1 MKVTKVKK
9 ITAVLCALLCAIG
22 STFIC
27 SAASQRYTIN
37 EIDDMVIYL
46 PDDMTAITRSSQNTD
61 RYFSVFGL
69 DYDTTMQNFKN
80 GDIYLQGMD
89 SMSSLT
95 VTVTMTK
102 NADSNSIGNY
112 NLLEADKLSQVSSN
126 FLSQSEYTSCTPD
139 MSGKIVWLNFDT
151 NVTSNGLSIRAYQ
164 ANTVYDGM
172 SVSIT
177 LQRNSGNVTPEDYA
191 AFTEIVSSVNFQK
204 ESSIGSMI
212 PYIIIGASI
221 FVILL
226 IIILIIVVKHVKKR
240 RKKNRNDRILEE
252 LAGKYTSKRR
262 NKPAQEHSEYS
273 VYEDENF
280 EENKDVYSEIGNE
293 EEYRID
299 KTEIDSEDF
308 FKGVEQS
315 DNEDVKIYKSSERK
329 IDDSEIEE
337 ILNFKRMSDKKSAAE
352 SEESL
357 AEVVYS
363 NVNHADNEEK
373 TEIDTETEI
382 ENTEED
388 TEEIAE
394 SETAEEAPAED
405 VKEKI
410 DMVSELEDGLFGEA
424 DENDEEDYNNDEE
437 LIRQEAKRV
446 KFKDSDD
453 FFEEAPKKTMG
464 VISSKEIRDA
474 EDFDVI
480 NEVEERVKEVEKPSQ
495 NAGKSFVE
503 AMKKVG
509 GGIKS
514 FGVHCG
520 YFCTNVSRMIKHK
533 HAMKKR
539 QKAEAERRERARQ
552 RAERQR
558 AQRREMENGGLV
570 QVHSRSE
577 SRTAQNRRPVQ
588 QRRPS
593 YSQQR
598 RPSNPQNRNNRR
610 R

>member
-69 DYDTTMQNFKN
+69 DYDATMQNFKN

-89 SMSSLT
+89 SLSSLT

-151 NVTSNGLSIRAYQ
+151 NVTSNGLSIKAYQ

-191 AFTEIVSSVNFQK
+191 AFTEIVSSVNFQR

-262 NKPAQEHSEYS
+262 NRPAQEHSEYS
-273 VYEDENF
+273 VYEDEKF
-280 EENKDVYSEIGNE
+280 EED
-293 EEYRID
+293 EYKID

-337 ILNFKRMSDKKSAAE
+337 ILNFKRMSDKKAAAKA
-352 SEESL
+352 EESL

-363 NVNHADNEEK
+363 NANHTDNEEK
-373 TEIDTETEI
+373 TETKTETEI
-382 ENTEED
+382 ENTEE
-388 TEEIAE
+388 IAE
-394 SETAEEAPAED
+394 SEKAEEAPTED
-405 VKEKI
+405 VKDKTN
-410 DMVSELEDGLFGEA
+410 MVSELEDGLFGEA

-453 FFEEAPKKTMG
+453 FFEEAPKKTTG

-495 NAGKSFVE
+495 NAGKSFVD

-539 QKAEAERRERARQ
+539 QKAEVERRERARQ

-570 QVHSRSE
+570 RVHSRSE

-593 YSQQR
+593 SSQQR
-598 RPSNPQNRNNRR
+598 RPSNSQNRNNRR

>member
-1 MKVTKVKK
+1 MKANGFKK
-9 ITAVLCALLCAIG
+9 ITAVFCALMCVIG
-22 STFIC
+22 SVLTC
-27 SAASQRYTIN
+27 SAAPQRYTIS
-37 EIDDMVIYL
+37 EIDDMVISL
-46 PDDMTAITRSSQNTD
+46 PGDMSAITRSSKNSD

-69 DYDTTMQNFKN
+69 DYNTTMKNFEN

-89 SMSSLT
+89 SMSAVT

-102 NADSNSIGNY
+102 TDESKGIGNY

-139 MSGKIVWLNFDT
+139 TAGKIVWLNFDT

-177 LQRNSGNVTPEDYA
+177 LQRNSGNVTAEDYA
-191 AFTEIVSSVNFQK
+191 TFTEIVSSVSFLK
-204 ESSIGSMI
+204 ESAIGSMI
-212 PYIIIGASI
+212 PYIIIGASVL
-221 FVILL
+221 VILL
-226 IIILIIVVKHVKKR
+226 LIILMIVVKHAKKR
-240 RKKNRNDRILEE
+240 RKKNKNDKILEE

-262 NKPAQEHSEYS
+262 NNSAKEQSEYS

-280 EENKDVYSEIGNE
+280 EDNKNGYSDTASENNDDDYTF
-293 EEYRID
+293 D

-308 FKGVEQS
+308 FKGVEQNG
-315 DNEDVKIYKSSERK
+315 NEDVKIYRPSERK
-329 IDDSEIEE
+329 IDDSEVEE
-337 ILNFKRMSDKKSAAE
+337 ILSYKRMAAQKAAAE
-352 SEESL
+352 AEESY

-363 NVNHADNEEK
+363 SKKNAEKAEEP
-373 TEIDTETEI
+373 ETETEI
-382 ENTEED
+382 ENTEE
-388 TEEIAE
+388 ISE
-394 SETAEEAPAED
+394 SETAEKALNHEVT
-405 VKEKI
+405 VKTDRVIEI
-410 DMVSELEDGLFGEA
+410 EDGLFGET
-424 DENDEEDYNNDEE
+424 DETDEEDYNNDEE
-437 LIRQEAKRV
+437 LVREEAKRV

-453 FFEEAPKKTMG
+453 FFEEAPKKTIG
-464 VISSKEIRDA
+464 VISSKELRDA

-480 NEVEERVKEVEKPSQ
+480 SEVEERVKEVEKPSQ

-503 AMKKVG
+503 AVKKVG

-520 YFCTNVSRMIKHK
+520 YFCTNVSRMIKRK

-577 SRTAQNRRPVQ
+577 RRPSQNRRPVQ

-593 YSQQR
+593 SQQR
-598 RPSNPQNRNNRR
+598 RPSNPQNRKKERR
-610 R
+610 F

>member
-1 MKVTKVKK
+1 MKVNGFKK
-9 ITAVLCALLCAIG
+9 ISAVFCALLCVIS

-27 SAASQRYTIN
+27 SAESHRYTIG
-37 EIDDMVIYL
+37 EIDDMVIFL
-46 PDDMTAITRSSQNTD
+46 PGDMSAITRSSKNSD

-69 DYDTTMQNFKN
+69 DYNTTMKNFEN

-89 SMSSLT
+89 SMSAVT

-102 NADSNSIGNY
+102 TDESKGIGNY

-139 MSGKIVWLNFDT
+139 TAGKIVWLNFDT

-177 LQRNSGNVTPEDYA
+177 LQRNSGNVTAEDYA
-191 AFTEIVSSVNFQK
+191 TFTEIVSSVSFLK
-204 ESSIGSMI
+204 ESAIGSMI

-221 FVILL
+221 AVILL
-226 IIILIIVVKHVKKR
+226 LIILIIVVKQAKKR
-240 RKKNRNDRILEE
+240 RKKNKNDKILEE

-262 NKPAQEHSEYS
+262 NNPAKEQTEYS

-280 EENKDVYSEIGNE
+280 EEGRNGYSDTSSDNSDDD
-293 EEYRID
+293 YTFD
-299 KTEIDSEDF
+299 KTEIDSDDF

-315 DNEDVKIYKSSERK
+315 DNEDVKIYSPSERK
-329 IDDSEIEE
+329 VDDSEIEE
-337 ILNFKRMSDKKSAAE
+337 ILNYKKIADEKAAAE
-352 SEESL
+352 AEESF

-363 NVNHADNEEK
+363 NEK
-373 TEIDTETEI
+373 
-382 ENTEED
+382 N
-388 TEEIAE
+388 A
-394 SETAEEAPAED
+394 ETAENPETEAEPEGIEEPETAGKAPAEEFKKKSD
-405 VKEKI
+405 KI
-410 DMVSELEDGLFGEA
+410 VEIEDGLFGET

-437 LIRQEAKRV
+437 LVREEAKRV

-453 FFEEAPKKTMG
+453 FFEEAPKKTIG
-464 VISSKEIRDA
+464 VISSKELRDA

-480 NEVEERVKEVEKPSQ
+480 SEVEERVKEVEKPSQ

-503 AMKKVG
+503 AVKKVG

-520 YFCTNVSRMIKHK
+520 YFCTNVSRMIKRK

-577 SRTAQNRRPVQ
+577 RRPSQNRRPVQ
-588 QRRPS
+588 PRRPS
-593 YSQQR
+593 SSQQR
-598 RPSNPQNRNNRR
+598 RPSNPQNRDNRR

>member
-1 MKVTKVKK
+1 MKVNGFKK
-9 ITAVLCALLCAIG
+9 ITAVLCALMCVIG
-22 STFIC
+22 STLIC
-27 SAASQRYTIN
+27 SAASQRYTIS
-37 EIDDMVIYL
+37 EIDDMVISL
-46 PDDMTAITRSSQNTD
+46 PGDMSAITRSSKNSD

-69 DYDTTMQNFKN
+69 DYNTTMQNFEN

-89 SMSSLT
+89 SMSAVT

-102 NADSNSIGNY
+102 TDESKGIGNY

-139 MSGKIVWLNFDT
+139 TAGKIVWLNFDT

-177 LQRNSGNVTPEDYA
+177 LQRNSGNVTAEDYA
-191 AFTEIVSSVNFQK
+191 TFTEIVSSVSFMK
-204 ESSIGSMI
+204 ESAIGSMI

-221 FVILL
+221 AVILIL
-226 IIILIIVVKHVKKR
+226 IILIIVVKHAKKR
-240 RKKNRNDRILEE
+240 RKKNKNDKILEE

-262 NKPAQEHSEYS
+262 NSPAQEQTEYS
-273 VYEDENF
+273 VYEDEDF
-280 EENKDVYSEIGNE
+280 EENKDSDSDISSKYNSEDD
-293 EEYRID
+293 YTFD
-299 KTEIDSEDF
+299 KTEIDSADF

-315 DNEDVKIYKSSERK
+315 DNEDVKIYSPSERK
-329 IDDSEIEE
+329 VDDSEIEE
-337 ILNFKRMSDKKSAAE
+337 ILNYKRMADEKAAAE
-352 SEESL
+352 AEESF

-363 NVNHADNEEK
+363 NGKNAENAEGPES
-373 TEIDTETEI
+373 ETETEI
-382 ENTEED
+382 EN

-394 SETAEEAPAED
+394 SETAEETPNEE
-405 VKEKI
+405 VKGKI
-410 DMVSELEDGLFGEA
+410 DKVLELQDGLFGET
-424 DENDEEDYNNDEE
+424 DENEEDEYNNDEE
-437 LIRQEAKRV
+437 LVREEAKRV

-453 FFEEAPKKTMG
+453 FFEEAPKKTIG
-464 VISSKEIRDA
+464 VISSKELRDA

-480 NEVEERVKEVEKPSQ
+480 SEVEERVKEVEKPSQ

-503 AMKKVG
+503 AIKKVG

-520 YFCTNVSRMIKHK
+520 YFCTNLSRMIKRK

-558 AQRREMENGGLV
+558 AQRREMENGRLV

-577 SRTAQNRRPVQ
+577 HRPVQ

-593 YSQQR
+593 SQQR
-598 RPSNPQNRNNRR
+598 RPSNPQNRNRDNNRR

>member
-1 MKVTKVKK
+1 MKVSKVKK
-9 ITAVLCALLCAIG
+9 ITAVLCALMCAIG
-22 STFIC
+22 GTFIC

-37 EIDDMVIYL
+37 EIDDMVINL

-102 NADSNSIGNY
+102 NDDSNNIGNY

-139 MSGKIVWLNFDT
+139 TSGKIVWLNFDT
-151 NVTSNGLSIRAYQ
+151 NVTSNGLSIKAYQ

-191 AFTEIVSSVNFQK
+191 AFTEIVSSVNFLR
-204 ESSIGSMI
+204 ESSINSLI

-221 FVILL
+221 AVILL
-226 IIILIIVVKHVKKR
+226 MIILIIIVKHAKKR
-240 RKKNRNDRILEE
+240 RKKNRNDKILEE

-262 NKPAQEHSEYS
+262 NKPEQENSEYS
-273 VYEDENF
+273 VYEDEKF
-280 EENKDVYSEIGNE
+280 EENKDVYSEIENVD
-293 EEYRID
+293 EYTID
-299 KTEIDSEDF
+299 KTEIDSDDF

-315 DNEDVKIYKSSERK
+315 DNGDVKIYKSSERK
-329 IDDSEIEE
+329 IDDSEIED
-337 ILNFKRMSDKKSAAE
+337 ILSFRKLSDKKSAAE
-352 SEESL
+352 AEEGI

-363 NVNHADNEEK
+363 NSNHADNKDK
-373 TEIDTETEI
+373 TESVSETEI
-382 ENTEED
+382 ENTEVTVEN
-388 TEEIAE
+388 TE
-394 SETAEEAPAED
+394 SETAEEAPSEE
-405 VKEKI
+405 VKEKT
-410 DMVSELEDGLFGEA
+410 DMVAELEDSLFGEA

-437 LIRQEAKRV
+437 LVRQEAKRV

-464 VISSKEIRDA
+464 VISSKELRDA

-577 SRTAQNRRPVQ
+577 RRPAQNRRPVQ

-593 YSQQR
+593 SQQR

>member
-1 MKVTKVKK
+1 MKVTNVKK
-9 ITAVLCALLCAIG
+9 LTAVLCALICVIG
-22 STFIC
+22 STLIC
-27 SAASQRYTIN
+27 SAATQRYTIN

-46 PDDMTAITRSSQNTD
+46 PDDMSAITRSSKNTD

-69 DYDTTMQNFKN
+69 DYNTTMQNFEN

-89 SMSSLT
+89 NMSSVT

-102 NADSNSIGNY
+102 TDESQGIGNY
-112 NLLEADKLSQVSSN
+112 NLLEAEQLSQVSSN

-139 MSGKIVWLNFDT
+139 TAGEIVWLNFDA
-151 NVTSNGLSIRAYQ
+151 NVISNGLSIRAYQ

-177 LQRNSGNVTPEDYA
+177 LQRNSGNVTAEDYA
-191 AFTEIVSSVNFQK
+191 TFTEIVSSVSFMK
-204 ESSIGSMI
+204 ESAIGSMI

-221 FVILL
+221 VVILL
-226 IIILIIVVKHVKKR
+226 LIILIIVAKHAKKR
-240 RKKNRNDRILEE
+240 RKKNKNDKILEE
-252 LAGKYTSKRR
+252 LAEKHISKRR
-262 NKPAQEHSEYS
+262 NNPDREQSEYS
-273 VYEDENF
+273 VYEDEKF
-280 EENKDVYSEIGNE
+280 EDNKSDYSDISSGNSDDD
-293 EEYRID
+293 YTFD
-299 KTEIDSEDF
+299 KTEIDSADF

-315 DNEDVKIYKSSERK
+315 DNEDVKIYKPSDRK
-329 IDDSEIEE
+329 VDDSEIEE
-337 ILNFKRMSDKKSAAE
+337 ILNFKRMAAQKAAAE
-352 SEESL
+352 AEESF

-363 NVNHADNEEK
+363 NEKNADK
-373 TEIDTETEI
+373 TEEPESKAETETE
-382 ENTEED
+382 N
-388 TEEIAE
+388 AE
-394 SETAEEAPAED
+394 ETAESVTAEETTD
-405 VKEKI
+405 EEVKEKTDKAVEI
-410 DMVSELEDGLFGEA
+410 EDGLFGEA

-437 LIRQEAKRV
+437 LVRQEAKRV

-464 VISSKEIRDA
+464 VISSKELRDA

-480 NEVEERVKEVEKPSQ
+480 NEVEERAKEVEKPSQ

-514 FGVHCG
+514 FGIHCG
-520 YFCTNVSRMIKHK
+520 YFCTNVSRMIKRK

-558 AQRREMENGGLV
+558 TQRREMENGGLV

-577 SRTAQNRRPVQ
+577 RRPSQNRRPVQ

-593 YSQQR
+593 SSQQR
-598 RPSNPQNRNNRR
+598 RPSNPQNRDSRR

>member
-9 ITAVLCALLCAIG
+9 ITAVLCALMCAIG

-69 DYDTTMQNFKN
+69 DYDATMQNFKN

-139 MSGKIVWLNFDT
+139 TSGKIVWLNFDT

-172 SVSIT
+172 SVGIT

-191 AFTEIVSSVNFQK
+191 AFTEIVSSVNFQR

-240 RKKNRNDRILEE
+240 RKKNRNDKILEE
-252 LAGKYTSKRR
+252 LAEKHISKRR
-262 NKPAQEHSEYS
+262 NNPAKEQTEYN
-273 VYEDENF
+273 VYEDDNF

-337 ILNFKRMSDKKSAAE
+337 ILNFKRMSDKKAAAE

-363 NVNHADNEEK
+363 NANHADNEEK
-373 TEIDTETEI
+373 TKTKTETEI

-405 VKEKI
+405 VKDKTN
-410 DMVSELEDGLFGEA
+410 MVSELEDGLFGEA

-520 YFCTNVSRMIKHK
+520 YFCTNVSRMIKRK
-533 HAMKKR
+533 HEMKKR

-570 QVHSRSE
+570 RVHSRSE

-593 YSQQR
+593 SQQR

>member
-1 MKVTKVKK
+1 MKVSKVKK
-9 ITAVLCALLCAIG
+9 ITAVLCALMCAIG

-37 EIDDMVIYL
+37 EIDDMVINL

-102 NADSNSIGNY
+102 NDDSNNIGNY

-139 MSGKIVWLNFDT
+139 TSGKIVWLNFDT
-151 NVTSNGLSIRAYQ
+151 NVTSNGLSIKAYQ

-191 AFTEIVSSVNFQK
+191 AFTEIVSSVNFLR
-204 ESSIGSMI
+204 ESSINSLI

-221 FVILL
+221 AVILL
-226 IIILIIVVKHVKKR
+226 MIILIIIVKHAKKR
-240 RKKNRNDRILEE
+240 RKKNRNDKILEE

-262 NKPAQEHSEYS
+262 NKSAQENSEYS
-273 VYEDENF
+273 VYEDEKF
-280 EENKDVYSEIGNE
+280 EENKDVYSEIENVD
-293 EEYRID
+293 EYTID
-299 KTEIDSEDF
+299 KTEIDSDDF

-315 DNEDVKIYKSSERK
+315 DNGDVKIYKSSERK
-329 IDDSEIEE
+329 IDDSEIED
-337 ILNFKRMSDKKSAAE
+337 ILNFRKMYDKKAAAE
-352 SEESL
+352 AEEGI

-363 NVNHADNEEK
+363 NSNHADNEEK
-373 TEIDTETEI
+373 TESVSETEI
-382 ENTEED
+382 ENTEVTVEN
-388 TEEIAE
+388 TEY
-394 SETAEEAPAED
+394 ETAEEAPSEE
-405 VKEKI
+405 VKEKT
-410 DMVSELEDGLFGEA
+410 DMVAELEDSLFGEA

-437 LIRQEAKRV
+437 LVRQEAKRV

-464 VISSKEIRDA
+464 VISSKELRDA

-520 YFCTNVSRMIKHK
+520 YFCTNVSRMIKRK

-539 QKAEAERRERARQ
+539 QKAEEERRERARQ

-577 SRTAQNRRPVQ
+577 RRPAQNRRPVQ

-593 YSQQR
+593 SQQR

>member
-9 ITAVLCALLCAIG
+9 ITAVLCALMCAIG

-69 DYDTTMQNFKN
+69 DYDATMQNFKN

-139 MSGKIVWLNFDT
+139 TSGKIVWLNFDT

-172 SVSIT
+172 SVGIT

-191 AFTEIVSSVNFQK
+191 AFTEIVSSVNFQR

-240 RKKNRNDRILEE
+240 RKKNRNDKILEE
-252 LAGKYTSKRR
+252 LAEKHISKRR
-262 NKPAQEHSEYS
+262 NNPAKEQTEYN
-273 VYEDENF
+273 VYEDDNF
-280 EENKDVYSEIGNE
+280 EENKDVYSELGNE

-337 ILNFKRMSDKKSAAE
+337 ILNFKRMSDKKAAAKA
-352 SEESL
+352 EESL

-363 NVNHADNEEK
+363 NANHADNEEK
-373 TEIDTETEI
+373 TKTKTETEI

-405 VKEKI
+405 VKDKTN
-410 DMVSELEDGLFGEA
+410 MVSELEDGLFGEA

-520 YFCTNVSRMIKHK
+520 YFCTNVSRMIKRK
-533 HAMKKR
+533 HEMKKR

-570 QVHSRSE
+570 RVHSRSE

-593 YSQQR
+593 SQQR

>member
-1 MKVTKVKK
+1 MKVNGFKK
-9 ITAVLCALLCAIG
+9 ITAVLCALMCVIG
-22 STFIC
+22 STLIC
-27 SAASQRYTIN
+27 SAASQRYTIS
-37 EIDDMVIYL
+37 EIDDMVISL
-46 PDDMTAITRSSQNTD
+46 PGDMSAITRSSKNSD

-69 DYDTTMQNFKN
+69 DYNTTMQNFEN

-89 SMSSLT
+89 SMSAVT

-102 NADSNSIGNY
+102 TDESKGIGNY

-139 MSGKIVWLNFDT
+139 TAGKIVWLNFDT

-177 LQRNSGNVTPEDYA
+177 LQRNSGNVTAEDYA
-191 AFTEIVSSVNFQK
+191 TFTEIVSSVSFMK
-204 ESSIGSMI
+204 ESAIGSMI
-212 PYIIIGASI
+212 LYIIIGASI
-221 FVILL
+221 AVILIL
-226 IIILIIVVKHVKKR
+226 IILIIVVKHAKKR
-240 RKKNRNDRILEE
+240 RKKNKNDKILEE

-262 NKPAQEHSEYS
+262 NSPAQEQTEYS
-273 VYEDENF
+273 VYEDEDF
-280 EENKDVYSEIGNE
+280 EENKDSDSDISSKYNSE
-293 EEYRID
+293 YDYTFD
-299 KTEIDSEDF
+299 KTEIDSADF

-315 DNEDVKIYKSSERK
+315 DNEDVKIYSPSERK
-329 IDDSEIEE
+329 VDDSEIEE
-337 ILNFKRMSDKKSAAE
+337 ILNYKRMADEKAAAE
-352 SEESL
+352 AEESF

-363 NVNHADNEEK
+363 NGKNAENAEK
-373 TEIDTETEI
+373 PESETETEI
-382 ENTEED
+382 EN

-394 SETAEEAPAED
+394 SETAEEPPNEE
-405 VKEKI
+405 VKGKI
-410 DMVSELEDGLFGEA
+410 DKVLELQDGLFGET
-424 DENDEEDYNNDEE
+424 DENEEDEYNNDEE
-437 LIRQEAKRV
+437 LVREEAKRV

-453 FFEEAPKKTMG
+453 FFEEAPKKTIG
-464 VISSKEIRDA
+464 VISSKELRDA

-480 NEVEERVKEVEKPSQ
+480 SEVEERVKEVEKPSQ

-503 AMKKVG
+503 AIKKVG

-520 YFCTNVSRMIKHK
+520 YFCTNLSRMIKRK

-558 AQRREMENGGLV
+558 AQRREMENGRLV

-577 SRTAQNRRPVQ
+577 HRPVQ

-593 YSQQR
+593 SQQR
-598 RPSNPQNRNNRR
+598 RPSNPQNRNRDNNRR

>member
-1 MKVTKVKK
+1 MKVTNVKK
-9 ITAVLCALLCAIG
+9 LTAVLCALICVIG
-22 STFIC
+22 STLIC
-27 SAASQRYTIN
+27 SAATQRYTIN

-46 PDDMTAITRSSQNTD
+46 PDDMSAITRSSKNTD

-69 DYDTTMQNFKN
+69 DYNTTMKNFEN

-89 SMSSLT
+89 NMSSVT

-102 NADSNSIGNY
+102 TDESKGIGNY
-112 NLLEADKLSQVSSN
+112 NLLEAEQLSQVSSN

-139 MSGKIVWLNFDT
+139 TAGKIVWLNFDA

-177 LQRNSGNVTPEDYA
+177 LQRNSGNVTAEDYA
-191 AFTEIVSSVNFQK
+191 TFTEIVSSVSFMK
-204 ESSIGSMI
+204 ESAIGSMI

-221 FVILL
+221 VVILL
-226 IIILIIVVKHVKKR
+226 LIILIIVAKHAKKR
-240 RKKNRNDRILEE
+240 RKKNKNDKILEE
-252 LAGKYTSKRR
+252 LAEKHISKRR
-262 NKPAQEHSEYS
+262 NNSDREQSEYS
-273 VYEDENF
+273 VYEDEKF
-280 EENKDVYSEIGNE
+280 EDNKGDYSDISSGNSDDD
-293 EEYRID
+293 YTFD
-299 KTEIDSEDF
+299 KTEIDSADF

-315 DNEDVKIYKSSERK
+315 DNEDVKIYKPSDRK
-329 IDDSEIEE
+329 VDDSEIEE
-337 ILNFKRMSDKKSAAE
+337 ILNFKRMAAQKAAAE
-352 SEESL
+352 AEESF

-363 NVNHADNEEK
+363 NEKNADK
-373 TEIDTETEI
+373 TEEPESKAETETE
-382 ENTEED
+382 N
-388 TEEIAE
+388 AE
-394 SETAEEAPAED
+394 ETAESVTAEETTD
-405 VKEKI
+405 EEVKEKTDKAVEI
-410 DMVSELEDGLFGEA
+410 EDGLFGEA

-437 LIRQEAKRV
+437 LVRQEAKRV

-464 VISSKEIRDA
+464 VISSKELRDA

-480 NEVEERVKEVEKPSQ
+480 NEVEERAKEVEKPSQ

-514 FGVHCG
+514 FGIHCG
-520 YFCTNVSRMIKHK
+520 YFCTNVSRMIKRK

-558 AQRREMENGGLV
+558 TQRREMENGGLV

-577 SRTAQNRRPVQ
+577 RRPSQNRRPVQ

-593 YSQQR
+593 SSQQR
-598 RPSNPQNRNNRR
+598 RPSNPQNRDSRR

>member
-191 AFTEIVSSVNFQK
+191 AFTEIVSSVNFQR

-252 LAGKYTSKRR
+252 LAEKHISKRR

-273 VYEDENF
+273 VYEDEKF
-280 EENKDVYSEIGNE
+280 EED
-293 EEYRID
+293 EYKID

-337 ILNFKRMSDKKSAAE
+337 ILNFKRMSDKKAAAE

-363 NVNHADNEEK
+363 NANHADNEEK
-373 TEIDTETEI
+373 TETKTETEI
-382 ENTEED
+382 EN

-405 VKEKI
+405 VKDKTN
-410 DMVSELEDGLFGEA
+410 MVSELEDGLFGEA

-464 VISSKEIRDA
+464 VISSKELRDA

-520 YFCTNVSRMIKHK
+520 YFCTNVSRMIKRK

-593 YSQQR
+593 SQQR

>member
-69 DYDTTMQNFKN
+69 DYDATMQNFKN

-139 MSGKIVWLNFDT
+139 MSGKIVWLNFNT

-191 AFTEIVSSVNFQK
+191 AFTEIVSSVNFQR

-212 PYIIIGASI
+212 PYIIIGASV

-262 NKPAQEHSEYS
+262 SKPAQENSEYS
-273 VYEDENF
+273 VYEDEKF
-280 EENKDVYSEIGNE
+280 EESENDSE

-308 FKGVEQS
+308 FKGVEQN
-315 DNEDVKIYKSSERK
+315 DNEDVKIYKPSEREV
-329 IDDSEIEE
+329 DDSEIEE
-337 ILNFKRMSDKKSAAE
+337 ILNFKRMSDKKAAAE
-352 SEESL
+352 AEESL

-363 NVNHADNEEK
+363 NSSHADK
-373 TEIDTETEI
+373 TEI
-382 ENTEED
+382 ED
-388 TEEIAE
+388 TEESAE
-394 SETAEEAPAED
+394 PETAEEAPTEE
-405 VKEKI
+405 VKEKT
-410 DMVSELEDGLFGEA
+410 DMVAELEDGLFGEA

-437 LIRQEAKRV
+437 LVREEAKRV
-446 KFKDSDD
+446 KFRDSDD

-464 VISSKEIRDA
+464 VISSKDIRDA

-520 YFCTNVSRMIKHK
+520 YFCTNVSRMIKRK

-570 QVHSRSE
+570 RVHSRSE
-577 SRTAQNRRPVQ
+577 SRPAQNRRPVQ

-593 YSQQR
+593 SQQR

>member
-9 ITAVLCALLCAIG
+9 ITAVLCALMCAIG

-27 SAASQRYTIN
+27 SAASLRYTIN

-69 DYDTTMQNFKN
+69 NYDTTMQNFKN

-262 NKPAQEHSEYS
+262 NKPVQENSEYS
-273 VYEDENF
+273 VYEDEKF
-280 EENKDVYSEIGNE
+280 EESENDSE
-293 EEYRID
+293 DEYRID

-308 FKGVEQS
+308 FKGVEQN
-315 DNEDVKIYKSSERK
+315 DNEDVKIYKPSEREA
-329 IDDSEIEE
+329 DDSEIEE

-363 NVNHADNEEK
+363 NANHADNEEK

-405 VKEKI
+405 VKEKT

-570 QVHSRSE
+570 RVHSRSE

-588 QRRPS
+588 QRRPA
-593 YSQQR
+593 SQQR

>member
-191 AFTEIVSSVNFQK
+191 AFTEIVSSVNFQR

-221 FVILL
+221 AVILL
-226 IIILIIVVKHVKKR
+226 LIILIIVVKHVKKR

-273 VYEDENF
+273 VYEDEKF
-280 EENKDVYSEIGNE
+280 EED
-293 EEYRID
+293 EYKID

-337 ILNFKRMSDKKSAAE
+337 ILNFKRMSDKKAAAE

-363 NVNHADNEEK
+363 NANHTDNEEK
-373 TEIDTETEI
+373 TETKTETEI

-405 VKEKI
+405 FKDKTN
-410 DMVSELEDGLFGEA
+410 MVSELEDGLFGEA

-495 NAGKSFVE
+495 NAGKSFVD

-520 YFCTNVSRMIKHK
+520 YFCTNVSRMIKRK

-570 QVHSRSE
+570 RVHSRSE

-593 YSQQR
+593 SQQR

>member
-1 MKVTKVKK
+1 MKVSKVKK
-9 ITAVLCALLCAIG
+9 ITAVLCALMCAIG

-37 EIDDMVIYL
+37 EIDDMVINL

-102 NADSNSIGNY
+102 NDDSNNIGNY

-139 MSGKIVWLNFDT
+139 TSGKIVWLNFDT

-191 AFTEIVSSVNFQK
+191 AFTEIVSSVNFLR
-204 ESSIGSMI
+204 ESSINSLI

-221 FVILL
+221 AVILL
-226 IIILIIVVKHVKKR
+226 MIILIIIVKHAKKR
-240 RKKNRNDRILEE
+240 RKKNRNDKILEE

-262 NKPAQEHSEYS
+262 NKSAQENSEYS
-273 VYEDENF
+273 VYEDEKF
-280 EENKDVYSEIGNE
+280 EENKDVYSEIENVD
-293 EEYRID
+293 EYTID
-299 KTEIDSEDF
+299 KTEIDSDDF

-315 DNEDVKIYKSSERK
+315 DNGDVKIYKSSERK
-329 IDDSEIEE
+329 IDDSEIED
-337 ILNFKRMSDKKSAAE
+337 ILNFRKMYDKKAAAE
-352 SEESL
+352 AEEGI

-363 NVNHADNEEK
+363 NSNHADNEDK
-373 TEIDTETEI
+373 TESVSETKI
-382 ENTEED
+382 ENTEVTVEN
-388 TEEIAE
+388 TE
-394 SETAEEAPAED
+394 SETAEEAPSEE
-405 VKEKI
+405 VKEKT
-410 DMVSELEDGLFGEA
+410 DMVAELEDSLFGEA

-437 LIRQEAKRV
+437 LVRQEAKRV

-464 VISSKEIRDA
+464 VISSKELRDA

-577 SRTAQNRRPVQ
+577 RRPAQNRRPVQ

-593 YSQQR
+593 SQQR

>member
-69 DYDTTMQNFKN
+69 DYDATMQNFKN

-191 AFTEIVSSVNFQK
+191 AFTEIVSSVNFQR

-212 PYIIIGASI
+212 PYIIIGASV

-226 IIILIIVVKHVKKR
+226 IIILIIIVKHIKKR

-262 NKPAQEHSEYS
+262 SKPAQENSEYS
-273 VYEDENF
+273 VYEDEKF
-280 EENKDVYSEIGNE
+280 EESENDSE

-308 FKGVEQS
+308 FKGVEQN
-315 DNEDVKIYKSSERK
+315 DNEDVKIYKPSEREV
-329 IDDSEIEE
+329 DDSEIEE
-337 ILNFKRMSDKKSAAE
+337 ILNFKRMSDKKAAAE
-352 SEESL
+352 AEESL

-363 NVNHADNEEK
+363 NSSHADK
-373 TEIDTETEI
+373 TEI
-382 ENTEED
+382 ED
-388 TEEIAE
+388 TEESAE
-394 SETAEEAPAED
+394 PETAEEAPTEE
-405 VKEKI
+405 VKEKT
-410 DMVSELEDGLFGEA
+410 DMVAELEDGLFGEA
-424 DENDEEDYNNDEE
+424 NENDEEDYNNDEE
-437 LIRQEAKRV
+437 LVREEAKRV
-446 KFKDSDD
+446 KFRDSDD

-464 VISSKEIRDA
+464 VISSKDIRDA

-480 NEVEERVKEVEKPSQ
+480 NEVEERVIEVEKPSQ

-520 YFCTNVSRMIKHK
+520 YFCTNVSRMIKRK

-570 QVHSRSE
+570 RVHSRSE
-577 SRTAQNRRPVQ
+577 SRPAQNRRPVQ

-593 YSQQR
+593 SQQR

>member
-1 MKVTKVKK
+1 MKVTNVKK
-9 ITAVLCALLCAIG
+9 LTAVLCALICVIG
-22 STFIC
+22 STLIC
-27 SAASQRYTIN
+27 SAATQRYTIN

-46 PDDMTAITRSSQNTD
+46 PDDMSAITRSSKNTD

-69 DYDTTMQNFKN
+69 DYNTIMQNFEN

-89 SMSSLT
+89 NMSSVT

-102 NADSNSIGNY
+102 TDESKGIGNY
-112 NLLEADKLSQVSSN
+112 NLLEAEQLSQVSSN

-139 MSGKIVWLNFDT
+139 TAGKIVWLNFDA

-177 LQRNSGNVTPEDYA
+177 LQRNSGNVTAEDYA
-191 AFTEIVSSVNFQK
+191 TFTEIVSSVSFMK
-204 ESSIGSMI
+204 ESAIGSMI

-221 FVILL
+221 VVILL
-226 IIILIIVVKHVKKR
+226 LIILIIVAKHAKKR
-240 RKKNRNDRILEE
+240 RKKNKNDKILEE
-252 LAGKYTSKRR
+252 LAEKHISKRR
-262 NKPAQEHSEYS
+262 NNSDREQSEYS
-273 VYEDENF
+273 VYEDEKF
-280 EENKDVYSEIGNE
+280 EDNKGDYSDISSGNSDDD
-293 EEYRID
+293 YTFD
-299 KTEIDSEDF
+299 KTEIDSADF

-315 DNEDVKIYKSSERK
+315 DNEDVKIYKPSDRK
-329 IDDSEIEE
+329 VDDSEIEE
-337 ILNFKRMSDKKSAAE
+337 ILNFKRMAAQKAAAE
-352 SEESL
+352 AEESF

-363 NVNHADNEEK
+363 NEKNADK
-373 TEIDTETEI
+373 TEEPESKAETETE
-382 ENTEED
+382 N
-388 TEEIAE
+388 AE
-394 SETAEEAPAED
+394 ETAESVTAEETTD
-405 VKEKI
+405 EEVKEKTDKAVEI
-410 DMVSELEDGLFGEA
+410 EDGLFGEA

-437 LIRQEAKRV
+437 LVRQEAKRV

-464 VISSKEIRDA
+464 VISSKELRDA

-514 FGVHCG
+514 FGIHCG
-520 YFCTNVSRMIKHK
+520 YFCTNVSRMIKRK

-558 AQRREMENGGLV
+558 TQRREMENGGLV

-577 SRTAQNRRPVQ
+577 RRPSQNRRPVQ

-593 YSQQR
+593 SSQQR
-598 RPSNPQNRNNRR
+598 RPSNPQNRDSRR

>member
-9 ITAVLCALLCAIG
+9 ITAALCALLCVVS
-22 STFIC
+22 STIIC
-27 SAASQRYTIN
+27 SAATQRYTIN
-37 EIDDMVIYL
+37 EIDDMIIYL
-46 PDDMTAITRSSQNTD
+46 PDDMSAITRSSKNTD

-69 DYDTTMQNFKN
+69 DYNATMKNFEN

-89 SMSSLT
+89 NMSALT

-102 NADSNSIGNY
+102 NSDSNSIGNY
-112 NLLEADKLSQVSSN
+112 NLLDADKLSQVSSN

-139 MSGKIVWLNFDT
+139 TAGKIVWLNFDT

-177 LQRNSGNVTPEDYA
+177 LQRNSGNVTAEDYA
-191 AFTEIVSSVNFQK
+191 TFTEIVSSVSFLK
-204 ESSIGSMI
+204 ESSLASMI

-221 FVILL
+221 VVILL
-226 IIILIIVVKHVKKR
+226 FITVIIITKHAKKR
-240 RKKNRNDRILEE
+240 RKKSRNDKILEE

-262 NKPAQEHSEYS
+262 NSSAQEQSEYS
-273 VYEDENF
+273 VYDDGKFEDDE
-280 EENKDVYSEIGNE
+280 DGYSDISSDNNDD
-293 EEYRID
+293 EYTFD
-299 KTEIDSEDF
+299 KTEIDSEVF
-308 FKGVEQS
+308 FKGIEQS
-315 DNEDVKIYKSSERK
+315 DNEDVKIYKPSERK
-329 IDDSEIEE
+329 VDDSEIEE
-337 ILNFKRMSDKKSAAE
+337 ILNFKKLADERAAAE
-352 SEESL
+352 AEESF

-363 NVNHADNEEK
+363 NEKNTEKEEP
-373 TEIDTETEI
+373 EI
-382 ENTEED
+382 EVVTENENM
-388 TEEIAE
+388 EESEEVEIAE
-394 SETAEEAPAED
+394 ENPAEE
-405 VKEKI
+405 VKEKTDKVAEI
-410 DMVSELEDGLFGEA
+410 PDGLFGKTE
-424 DENDEEDYNNDEE
+424 ENDEEDYNNDEE
-437 LIRQEAKRV
+437 LVRQEAKRV

-453 FFEEAPKKTMG
+453 FFEEAPKKTIG
-464 VISSKEIRDA
+464 VISSKELRDA

-503 AMKKVG
+503 AAKKVG

-520 YFCTNVSRMIKHK
+520 YFCTNVSRMIKRK
-533 HAMKKR
+533 RAMKKR

-577 SRTAQNRRPVQ
+577 RRPVQ
-588 QRRPS
+588 SRRPVS
-593 YSQQR
+593 SQQR
-598 RPSNPQNRNNRR
+598 RPSNPQNRNRDSNRR

>member
-151 NVTSNGLSIRAYQ
+151 NVTSNGLSIKAYQ

-191 AFTEIVSSVNFQK
+191 AFTEIVSSVNFQR

-262 NKPAQEHSEYS
+262 NRPAQEHSEYS
-273 VYEDENF
+273 VYEDEKF
-280 EENKDVYSEIGNE
+280 EED
-293 EEYRID
+293 EYKID

-337 ILNFKRMSDKKSAAE
+337 ILNFKRMSDKKAAAKA
-352 SEESL
+352 EESL

-363 NVNHADNEEK
+363 NANHTDNEEK
-373 TEIDTETEI
+373 TETKTETEI
-382 ENTEED
+382 EN

-394 SETAEEAPAED
+394 SETAEEAPTED
-405 VKEKI
+405 VKDKTN
-410 DMVSELEDGLFGEA
+410 MVSELEDGLFGEA

-453 FFEEAPKKTMG
+453 FFEEAPKKTTG

-495 NAGKSFVE
+495 NAGKSFVD

-520 YFCTNVSRMIKHK
+520 YFCTNVSRMIKRK

-570 QVHSRSE
+570 RVHSRSE

-593 YSQQR
+593 SSQQR

>member
-1 MKVTKVKK
+1 MKVNGFKK
-9 ITAVLCALLCAIG
+9 ITAVLCALMCVIG
-22 STFIC
+22 STLIC
-27 SAASQRYTIN
+27 SAASQRYTIS
-37 EIDDMVIYL
+37 EIDDMVISL
-46 PDDMTAITRSSQNTD
+46 PGDMSAITRSSKNSD

-69 DYDTTMQNFKN
+69 DYNTTMQNFEN

-89 SMSSLT
+89 SMSAVT

-102 NADSNSIGNY
+102 TDESKGIGNY

-139 MSGKIVWLNFDT
+139 TAGKIVWLNFDT

-177 LQRNSGNVTPEDYA
+177 LQRNSGNVTAEDYA
-191 AFTEIVSSVNFQK
+191 TFTEIVSSVSFMK
-204 ESSIGSMI
+204 ESAIGSMI

-221 FVILL
+221 AVILL
-226 IIILIIVVKHVKKR
+226 LIILIIVVKHAKKR
-240 RKKNRNDRILEE
+240 RKKNKNDKILEE

-262 NKPAQEHSEYS
+262 NSPAQEQTEYS
-273 VYEDENF
+273 VYEDEDF
-280 EENKDVYSEIGNE
+280 EENKDSDSDISSKYNSEDD
-293 EEYRID
+293 YTFD

-308 FKGVEQS
+308 LKGVEQS
-315 DNEDVKIYKSSERK
+315 DNEDVKIYSPSERK
-329 IDDSEIEE
+329 VDDSEVEE
-337 ILNFKRMSDKKSAAE
+337 ILNYKRMADEKAAAE
-352 SEESL
+352 AEESF

-363 NVNHADNEEK
+363 NEKNAENAEEP
-373 TEIDTETEI
+373 ESETETEI
-382 ENTEED
+382 EN

-394 SETAEEAPAED
+394 SETAEETPNEE
-405 VKEKI
+405 VKGKI
-410 DMVSELEDGLFGEA
+410 DKVLELQDGLFGET
-424 DENDEEDYNNDEE
+424 DENEEDEYNNDEE
-437 LIRQEAKRV
+437 LVREEAKRV

-453 FFEEAPKKTMG
+453 FFEEAPKKTIG
-464 VISSKEIRDA
+464 VISSKELRDA

-480 NEVEERVKEVEKPSQ
+480 SEVEERVKEVEKPSQ

-503 AMKKVG
+503 AIKKVG

-520 YFCTNVSRMIKHK
+520 YFCTNLSRMIKRK

-558 AQRREMENGGLV
+558 AQRREMENGRLV

-577 SRTAQNRRPVQ
+577 RRPVQ

-593 YSQQR
+593 SQQR
-598 RPSNPQNRNNRR
+598 RPSNPQNRNRDNNRR

>member
-9 ITAVLCALLCAIG
+9 ITAVLCALMCAIG

-27 SAASQRYTIN
+27 SAASLRYTIN

-69 DYDTTMQNFKN
+69 NYDTTMQNFKN

-89 SMSSLT
+89 SMSSVT

-102 NADSNSIGNY
+102 TADSNSIGNY

-126 FLSQSEYTSCTPD
+126 FLSQNEYTSCTPD

-151 NVTSNGLSIRAYQ
+151 NVTSNGLSIKAYQ

-177 LQRNSGNVTPEDYA
+177 LQRNSGNVTAQDYA
-191 AFTEIVSSVNFQK
+191 TFTEIVSSVNFLK

-212 PYIIIGASI
+212 PYIIIGASV

-262 NKPAQEHSEYS
+262 NKPVQENSEYS
-273 VYEDENF
+273 VYEDEKF
-280 EENKDVYSEIGNE
+280 EESENDSE
-293 EEYRID
+293 DEYRID

-308 FKGVEQS
+308 FKGVEQN
-315 DNEDVKIYKSSERK
+315 DNEDVKIYKPSEREV
-329 IDDSEIEE
+329 DDSEIEE
-337 ILNFKRMSDKKSAAE
+337 ILNFKRMSDKKAAAE
-352 SEESL
+352 AEESF

-363 NVNHADNEEK
+363 NSSHADSEERIESK
-373 TEIDTETEI
+373 TEI
-382 ENTEED
+382 ENRED
-388 TEEIAE
+388 TAE
-394 SETAEEAPAED
+394 SETDEEAPAEK
-405 VKEKI
+405 VKGKT
-410 DMVSELEDGLFGEA
+410 DMVAELEDGLFGEA
-424 DENDEEDYNNDEE
+424 EENDEEDYNNDEE
-437 LIRQEAKRV
+437 LVRQEAKRV
-446 KFKDSDD
+446 KFRDSDD

-464 VISSKEIRDA
+464 VISSKELRDA

-480 NEVEERVKEVEKPSQ
+480 SEVEERVKEVEKPSQ

-514 FGVHCG
+514 FAVHCG
-520 YFCTNVSRMIKHK
+520 YFCTNVSRMIKRK

-570 QVHSRSE
+570 RVHSRSE
-577 SRTAQNRRPVQ
+577 RRPAQNRRPVQ
-588 QRRPS
+588 QRRPA
-593 YSQQR
+593 SQQR

>member
-139 MSGKIVWLNFDT
+139 ISGKIVWLNFDT

-221 FVILL
+221 AVILL
-226 IIILIIVVKHVKKR
+226 LIILIIVVKHVKKR

-273 VYEDENF
+273 VYEDEKF
-280 EENKDVYSEIGNE
+280 EED
-293 EEYRID
+293 EYKID

-337 ILNFKRMSDKKSAAE
+337 ILNFKRMSDKKAAAE

-363 NVNHADNEEK
+363 NANHADNEDK
-373 TEIDTETEI
+373 TETKTETEI
-382 ENTEED
+382 EN

-405 VKEKI
+405 VKDKTN
-410 DMVSELEDGLFGEA
+410 MVSELEDGLFGEA

-520 YFCTNVSRMIKHK
+520 YFCTNVSRMIKRK
-533 HAMKKR
+533 HEMKKR

-593 YSQQR
+593 SQQR

>member
-1 MKVTKVKK
+1 MKVNGFKK
-9 ITAVLCALLCAIG
+9 ITAVFCALMCVIG
-22 STFIC
+22 SVLTC
-27 SAASQRYTIN
+27 SAAPQRYTIN
-37 EIDDMVIYL
+37 EIDDMVISL
-46 PDDMTAITRSSQNTD
+46 PGDMSAITRSSKNSD

-69 DYDTTMQNFKN
+69 DYNTTMKNFEN

-89 SMSSLT
+89 SMSAVT

-102 NADSNSIGNY
+102 TDESKGIGNY

-139 MSGKIVWLNFDT
+139 TAGKIVWLNFDT

-177 LQRNSGNVTPEDYA
+177 LQRNSGNVTAEDYA
-191 AFTEIVSSVNFQK
+191 TFTEIVSSVSFLK
-204 ESSIGSMI
+204 ESAIGSMI

-221 FVILL
+221 VVILL
-226 IIILIIVVKHVKKR
+226 LIILIIVVKQAKKR
-240 RKKNRNDRILEE
+240 RKKNKNDKILEE

-262 NKPAQEHSEYS
+262 NNPAKEQAEYS

-280 EENKDVYSEIGNE
+280 EKSRNGYSDTSSDNSDDD
-293 EEYRID
+293 YTFD
-299 KTEIDSEDF
+299 KTEIDSDDF

-315 DNEDVKIYKSSERK
+315 DNEDVKIYRPSERK
-329 IDDSEIEE
+329 VDDSEIEE
-337 ILNFKRMSDKKSAAE
+337 ILSYKRMAVQKAAAE
-352 SEESL
+352 AEENF

-363 NVNHADNEEK
+363 SKKNAVKAEVPE
-373 TEIDTETEI
+373 TETEL
-382 ENTEED
+382 
-388 TEEIAE
+388 EEIEE
-394 SETAEEAPAED
+394 SETDDKAPNEE
-405 VKEKI
+405 VEKKSDKI
-410 DMVSELEDGLFGEA
+410 VEIEDGLFGEA

-437 LIRQEAKRV
+437 LVREEAKRT
-446 KFKDSDD
+446 KFRDSDD
-453 FFEEAPKKTMG
+453 FFEEAPKKTIG
-464 VISSKEIRDA
+464 VISSEELRDA

-480 NEVEERVKEVEKPSQ
+480 SEVEERVKEVEKPSQ

-520 YFCTNVSRMIKHK
+520 YFCTNVSRMIKRK

-558 AQRREMENGGLV
+558 IQRREMENGGLV
-570 QVHSRSE
+570 QVHSRSDRRP
-577 SRTAQNRRPVQ
+577 SQNRRPVQ

-593 YSQQR
+593 SQQR
-598 RPSNPQNRNNRR
+598 RPSNPQNRDNRR

>member
-69 DYDTTMQNFKN
+69 DYDATMQNFKN

-191 AFTEIVSSVNFQK
+191 AFTEIVSSVNFQR

-221 FVILL
+221 AVILL
-226 IIILIIVVKHVKKR
+226 LIILIIVVKHVKKR

-273 VYEDENF
+273 VYEDEKF
-280 EENKDVYSEIGNE
+280 EED
-293 EEYRID
+293 EYKID

-337 ILNFKRMSDKKSAAE
+337 ILNFKRMSDKKAAAKA
-352 SEESL
+352 EESL

-363 NVNHADNEEK
+363 NANHADNEEK
-373 TEIDTETEI
+373 NEIKTETEI
-382 ENTEED
+382 ENS
-388 TEEIAE
+388 EEIAE

-405 VKEKI
+405 VKDKTN
-410 DMVSELEDGLFGEA
+410 MVSELEDGLFGEA

-495 NAGKSFVE
+495 NAGKSFVD

-593 YSQQR
+593 SQQR

>member
-9 ITAVLCALLCAIG
+9 ITAVLCALICAIG

-69 DYDTTMQNFKN
+69 NYDTTMQNFKN

-89 SMSSLT
+89 SMSSVT

-102 NADSNSIGNY
+102 TADSNSIGNY

-191 AFTEIVSSVNFQK
+191 TFTEIVSSVSFLR

-212 PYIIIGASI
+212 PYIIIGASV

-226 IIILIIVVKHVKKR
+226 IIILIIIVKHIKKR

-262 NKPAQEHSEYS
+262 SKPAQENSEYS
-273 VYEDENF
+273 VYEDEKF
-280 EENKDVYSEIGNE
+280 EESENDSE

-308 FKGVEQS
+308 FKGVEQN
-315 DNEDVKIYKSSERK
+315 DNEDVKIYKPSEREV
-329 IDDSEIEE
+329 DDSEIEE
-337 ILNFKRMSDKKSAAE
+337 ILNFKRMSDKKAAAE
-352 SEESL
+352 AEESL

-363 NVNHADNEEK
+363 NSSHADK
-373 TEIDTETEI
+373 TEI
-382 ENTEED
+382 ED
-388 TEEIAE
+388 TEESAE
-394 SETAEEAPAED
+394 PETAEEAPTEE
-405 VKEKI
+405 VKEKT
-410 DMVSELEDGLFGEA
+410 DMVAELEDGLFGEA

-437 LIRQEAKRV
+437 LVREEAKRV
-446 KFKDSDD
+446 KFRDSDD

-464 VISSKEIRDA
+464 VISSKDIREA

-520 YFCTNVSRMIKHK
+520 YFCTNVSRMIKRK

-570 QVHSRSE
+570 RVHSRSE
-577 SRTAQNRRPVQ
+577 SRPAQNRRPVQ

-593 YSQQR
+593 SQQR

>member
-1 MKVTKVKK
+1 MKVNGFKK
-9 ITAVLCALLCAIG
+9 ITAVLCALMCVIG
-22 STFIC
+22 STLIC
-27 SAASQRYTIN
+27 SAASQRYTIS
-37 EIDDMVIYL
+37 EIDDMVISL
-46 PDDMTAITRSSQNTD
+46 PGDMSAITRSSKNSD

-69 DYDTTMQNFKN
+69 DYNTTMQNFEN

-89 SMSSLT
+89 SMSAVT

-102 NADSNSIGNY
+102 TDESKGIGNY

-139 MSGKIVWLNFDT
+139 TAGKIVWLNFDT

-177 LQRNSGNVTPEDYA
+177 LQRNSGNVTAEDYA
-191 AFTEIVSSVNFQK
+191 TFTEIVSSVSFMK
-204 ESSIGSMI
+204 ESAIGSMI

-221 FVILL
+221 AVILIL
-226 IIILIIVVKHVKKR
+226 IILIIVVKHAKKR
-240 RKKNRNDRILEE
+240 RKKNKNDKILEE

-262 NKPAQEHSEYS
+262 NSPAQEQTEYS
-273 VYEDENF
+273 VYEDEDF
-280 EENKDVYSEIGNE
+280 EENKDSDSDISSKYNSEDD
-293 EEYRID
+293 YTFD
-299 KTEIDSEDF
+299 KTEIDSADF

-315 DNEDVKIYKSSERK
+315 DNEDVKIYSPLERK
-329 IDDSEIEE
+329 VDDSEIEE
-337 ILNFKRMSDKKSAAE
+337 ILNYKRMADEKAAAE
-352 SEESL
+352 AEESF

-363 NVNHADNEEK
+363 NEKNAENAEEP
-373 TEIDTETEI
+373 ESETETEI
-382 ENTEED
+382 EN

-394 SETAEEAPAED
+394 SETAEETPNEE
-405 VKEKI
+405 VKGKI
-410 DMVSELEDGLFGEA
+410 DKVLELQDGLFGET
-424 DENDEEDYNNDEE
+424 DENEEDEYNNDEE
-437 LIRQEAKRV
+437 LVREEAKRV

-453 FFEEAPKKTMG
+453 FFEEAPKKTIG
-464 VISSKEIRDA
+464 VISSKELRDA

-480 NEVEERVKEVEKPSQ
+480 SEVEERVKEVEKPSQ

-503 AMKKVG
+503 AIKKVG

-520 YFCTNVSRMIKHK
+520 YFCTNLSRMIKRK

-558 AQRREMENGGLV
+558 AQRREMENGRLV

-577 SRTAQNRRPVQ
+577 RRPVQ

-593 YSQQR
+593 SQQR
-598 RPSNPQNRNNRR
+598 RPSNPQNRNRDNNRCR
-610 R
+610 

>member
-139 MSGKIVWLNFDT
+139 MSGKIVWLNFNT

-191 AFTEIVSSVNFQK
+191 AFTEIVSSVNFQR

-221 FVILL
+221 AVILL
-226 IIILIIVVKHVKKR
+226 LIILIIVVKHVKKR
-240 RKKNRNDRILEE
+240 RKKNRNDKILEE

-273 VYEDENF
+273 VYEDEKF
-280 EENKDVYSEIGNE
+280 EE

-308 FKGVEQS
+308 FKGVEQN
-315 DNEDVKIYKSSERK
+315 DNEDVKIYKPSEREV
-329 IDDSEIEE
+329 DDSEIEE
-337 ILNFKRMSDKKSAAE
+337 ILNFKRMSDKKAAAE
-352 SEESL
+352 AEESL

-363 NVNHADNEEK
+363 NSSHADK
-373 TEIDTETEI
+373 TEI
-382 ENTEED
+382 ED
-388 TEEIAE
+388 TEESAE
-394 SETAEEAPAED
+394 PETAEEAPTEE
-405 VKEKI
+405 VKEKT
-410 DMVSELEDGLFGEA
+410 DMVAELEDGLFGEA

-520 YFCTNVSRMIKHK
+520 YFCTNVSRMIKRK
-533 HAMKKR
+533 HEMKKR

-593 YSQQR
+593 SQQR

>member
-9 ITAVLCALLCAIG
+9 ITAVLCALICAIG

-69 DYDTTMQNFKN
+69 NYDTTMQNFKN

-89 SMSSLT
+89 SMSSVT

-102 NADSNSIGNY
+102 TADSNSIGNY

-191 AFTEIVSSVNFQK
+191 TFTEIVSSVSFLK

-212 PYIIIGASI
+212 PYIIIGASV

-226 IIILIIVVKHVKKR
+226 IIILIIIVKHIKKR

-262 NKPAQEHSEYS
+262 SKPAQENSEYS
-273 VYEDENF
+273 VYEDEKF
-280 EENKDVYSEIGNE
+280 EESENDSE

-308 FKGVEQS
+308 FKGVEQNE
-315 DNEDVKIYKSSERK
+315 NEDVKIYKPSEREV
-329 IDDSEIEE
+329 DDSEIEE
-337 ILNFKRMSDKKSAAE
+337 ILNFKRMSDKKAAAE
-352 SEESL
+352 AEESL

-363 NVNHADNEEK
+363 NSSHADK
-373 TEIDTETEI
+373 TEI
-382 ENTEED
+382 ED
-388 TEEIAE
+388 TEESAE
-394 SETAEEAPAED
+394 PETAEEAPTEE
-405 VKEKI
+405 VKEKT
-410 DMVSELEDGLFGEA
+410 DMVAELEDGLFGEA

-437 LIRQEAKRV
+437 LVREEAKRV
-446 KFKDSDD
+446 KFRDSDD

-464 VISSKEIRDA
+464 VISSKDIRDA

-520 YFCTNVSRMIKHK
+520 YFCTNVSRMIKRK

-539 QKAEAERRERARQ
+539 QKAEEERRERARQ

-577 SRTAQNRRPVQ
+577 RRPAQNRRPVQ

-593 YSQQR
+593 SQQR

>member
-9 ITAVLCALLCAIG
+9 ITAVLCALICAIG

-69 DYDTTMQNFKN
+69 NYDTTMQNFKN

-89 SMSSLT
+89 SMSSVT

-102 NADSNSIGNY
+102 TADSNSIGNY

-191 AFTEIVSSVNFQK
+191 TFTEIVSSVSFLK

-212 PYIIIGASI
+212 PYIIIGASV

-226 IIILIIVVKHVKKR
+226 IIILIIIVKHIKKR

-262 NKPAQEHSEYS
+262 SKPAQENSEYS
-273 VYEDENF
+273 VYEDEKF
-280 EENKDVYSEIGNE
+280 EESENDSE

-308 FKGVEQS
+308 FKGVEQN
-315 DNEDVKIYKSSERK
+315 DNEDVKIYKPSEREV
-329 IDDSEIEE
+329 DDSEIEE
-337 ILNFKRMSDKKSAAE
+337 ILNFKRMSDKKAAAE

-363 NVNHADNEEK
+363 NANHADNEDK
-373 TEIDTETEI
+373 TETKTETEI
-382 ENTEED
+382 ED
-388 TEEIAE
+388 TEESAE
-394 SETAEEAPAED
+394 PETAEEAPTEE
-405 VKEKI
+405 VKEKT
-410 DMVSELEDGLFGEA
+410 DMVAELEDGLFGEA
-424 DENDEEDYNNDEE
+424 NENDEEDYNNDEE
-437 LIRQEAKRV
+437 LVREEAKRV
-446 KFKDSDD
+446 KFRDSDD

-464 VISSKEIRDA
+464 VISSKDIRDA

-520 YFCTNVSRMIKHK
+520 YFCTNVSRMIKRK

-570 QVHSRSE
+570 RVHSRSE
-577 SRTAQNRRPVQ
+577 SRPAQNRRSVQ

-593 YSQQR
+593 SQQR

>member
-126 FLSQSEYTSCTPD
+126 FLCQSEYTSCTPD

-262 NKPAQEHSEYS
+262 NKPAQEDSEYN
-273 VYEDENF
+273 VYEDKNF
-280 EENKDVYSEIGNE
+280 EENE

-299 KTEIDSEDF
+299 KTEIDSEEF
-308 FKGVEQS
+308 LKGVEQS

-329 IDDSEIEE
+329 IDDSEIDE

-352 SEESL
+352 SEGSL

-363 NVNHADNEEK
+363 NANHADNEEK
-373 TEIDTETEI
+373 TEIKTETEI

-394 SETAEEAPAED
+394 SETAEEAPTED
-405 VKEKI
+405 VKEKT
-410 DMVSELEDGLFGEA
+410 DMVAELEDGLFGEA

-437 LIRQEAKRV
+437 LVRQEAKRV

-520 YFCTNVSRMIKHK
+520 YFCTNVSRMIKRK

-570 QVHSRSE
+570 QVHRRSE

-593 YSQQR
+593 SSQQR

>member
-69 DYDTTMQNFKN
+69 DYDATMQNFKN

-151 NVTSNGLSIRAYQ
+151 NVTSNGLSIKAYQ

-191 AFTEIVSSVNFQK
+191 AFTEIVSSVNFQR

-262 NKPAQEHSEYS
+262 NRPAQEHSEYS
-273 VYEDENF
+273 VYEDEKF
-280 EENKDVYSEIGNE
+280 EED
-293 EEYRID
+293 EYKID

-337 ILNFKRMSDKKSAAE
+337 ILNFKRMSDKKAAAKA
-352 SEESL
+352 EESL

-363 NVNHADNEEK
+363 NANHTDNEEK
-373 TEIDTETEI
+373 TETKTETEI
-382 ENTEED
+382 ENTEE
-388 TEEIAE
+388 IAE
-394 SETAEEAPAED
+394 SEHAEEAPTED
-405 VKEKI
+405 VKDKTN
-410 DMVSELEDGLFGEA
+410 MVLELEDGLFGEA

-453 FFEEAPKKTMG
+453 FFEEAPKKTTG

-495 NAGKSFVE
+495 NAGKSFVD

-520 YFCTNVSRMIKHK
+520 YFCTNVSRMIKRK

-570 QVHSRSE
+570 RVHSRSE

-593 YSQQR
+593 SSQQR

>member
-69 DYDTTMQNFKN
+69 DYDATMQNFKN

-89 SMSSLT
+89 SLSSLT

-151 NVTSNGLSIRAYQ
+151 NVTSNGLSIKAYQ

-191 AFTEIVSSVNFQK
+191 AFTEIVSSVNFQR

-262 NKPAQEHSEYS
+262 NRPAQEHSEYS
-273 VYEDENF
+273 VYEDEKF
-280 EENKDVYSEIGNE
+280 EED
-293 EEYRID
+293 EYKID

-337 ILNFKRMSDKKSAAE
+337 ILNFKRMSDKKAAAKA
-352 SEESL
+352 EESL

-363 NVNHADNEEK
+363 NANHTDNEEK
-373 TEIDTETEI
+373 TETKTETEI
-382 ENTEED
+382 ENTEE
-388 TEEIAE
+388 IAE
-394 SETAEEAPAED
+394 SEKAEEAPTED
-405 VKEKI
+405 VKDKTN
-410 DMVSELEDGLFGEA
+410 MVSELEDGLFGEA

-453 FFEEAPKKTMG
+453 FFEEAPKKTTG

-495 NAGKSFVE
+495 NAGKSFVD

-520 YFCTNVSRMIKHK
+520 YFCTNVSRMIKRK

-570 QVHSRSE
+570 RVHSRSE

-593 YSQQR
+593 SSQQR

>member
-1 MKVTKVKK
+1 MKVNGFKK
-9 ITAVLCALLCAIG
+9 ITAVLCALMCVIG
-22 STFIC
+22 STLIC
-27 SAASQRYTIN
+27 SAASQRYTIS
-37 EIDDMVIYL
+37 EIDDMVISL
-46 PDDMTAITRSSQNTD
+46 PGDMSAITRSSKNSD

-69 DYDTTMQNFKN
+69 DYNTTMQNFEN

-89 SMSSLT
+89 SMSAVT

-102 NADSNSIGNY
+102 TDESKGIGNY

-139 MSGKIVWLNFDT
+139 TAGKIVWLNFDT

-177 LQRNSGNVTPEDYA
+177 LQRNSGNVTAEDYA
-191 AFTEIVSSVNFQK
+191 TFTEIVSSVSFMK
-204 ESSIGSMI
+204 ESAIGSMI

-221 FVILL
+221 AVILIL
-226 IIILIIVVKHVKKR
+226 IILIIVVKHAKKR
-240 RKKNRNDRILEE
+240 RKKNKNDKILEE

-262 NKPAQEHSEYS
+262 NSPAQEQTEYS
-273 VYEDENF
+273 VYEDEDF
-280 EENKDVYSEIGNE
+280 EENKDSDSDISSKYNSEDD
-293 EEYRID
+293 YTFD
-299 KTEIDSEDF
+299 KTEIDSADF

-315 DNEDVKIYKSSERK
+315 DNEDVKIYSPLERK
-329 IDDSEIEE
+329 VDDSEIEE
-337 ILNFKRMSDKKSAAE
+337 ILNYKRMADEKAAAE
-352 SEESL
+352 AEESF

-363 NVNHADNEEK
+363 NEKNAENAEEP
-373 TEIDTETEI
+373 ESETETEI
-382 ENTEED
+382 EN

-394 SETAEEAPAED
+394 SETAEETPNEE
-405 VKEKI
+405 VKGKI
-410 DMVSELEDGLFGEA
+410 DKVLELQDGLFGET
-424 DENDEEDYNNDEE
+424 DENEEDEYNNDEE
-437 LIRQEAKRV
+437 LVREEAKRV

-453 FFEEAPKKTMG
+453 FFEEAPKKTIG
-464 VISSKEIRDA
+464 VISSKELRDA

-480 NEVEERVKEVEKPSQ
+480 SEVEERVKEVEKPSQ

-503 AMKKVG
+503 AIKKVG

-520 YFCTNVSRMIKHK
+520 YFCTNLSRMIKRK

-558 AQRREMENGGLV
+558 AQRREMENGRLV

-577 SRTAQNRRPVQ
+577 RRPVQ

-593 YSQQR
+593 SQQR
-598 RPSNPQNRNNRR
+598 RPSNPQNRNRDNNRR

>member
-9 ITAVLCALLCAIG
+9 ITAVLCALICAIG

-69 DYDTTMQNFKN
+69 NYDTTMQNFKN

-89 SMSSLT
+89 SMSSVT

-102 NADSNSIGNY
+102 TADSNSIGNY

-191 AFTEIVSSVNFQK
+191 TFTEIVSSVSFLK

-212 PYIIIGASI
+212 PYIIIGASV

-226 IIILIIVVKHVKKR
+226 IIILIIIVKHIKKR

-262 NKPAQEHSEYS
+262 SKPAQENSEYS
-273 VYEDENF
+273 VYEDEKF
-280 EENKDVYSEIGNE
+280 EESENDSE

-308 FKGVEQS
+308 FKGVEQNE
-315 DNEDVKIYKSSERK
+315 NEDVKIYKPSEREV
-329 IDDSEIEE
+329 DDSEIEE
-337 ILNFKRMSDKKSAAE
+337 ILNFKRMSDKKAAAE
-352 SEESL
+352 AEESL

-363 NVNHADNEEK
+363 NSSHADK
-373 TEIDTETEI
+373 TEI
-382 ENTEED
+382 ED
-388 TEEIAE
+388 TEESAE
-394 SETAEEAPAED
+394 PETAEEAPTEE
-405 VKEKI
+405 VKEKT
-410 DMVSELEDGLFGEA
+410 DMVAELEDGLFGEA

-437 LIRQEAKRV
+437 LVREEAKRV
-446 KFKDSDD
+446 KFRDSDD

-464 VISSKEIRDA
+464 VISSKDIRDA

-520 YFCTNVSRMIKHK
+520 YFCTNVSRMIKRK

-577 SRTAQNRRPVQ
+577 RRPAQNRRPVQ

-593 YSQQR
+593 SQQR